1 MAMIFV
7 VEDNE
12 NLREAVTSFLKLE
25 DFTVREFGVVQ
36 NVYESIGE
44 LTPDLII
51 LDVMLP
57 DGDGFL
63 LAQKIRKTY
72 VTPIIFLTARDSES
86 SRITGFE
93 IGCDDYI
100 VKPFSTREL
109 VLRVKA
115 LLKRTGTKPA
125 TKSNDNWIYENQT
138 LVLKRESHQILINGD
153 DVSLTATEWKIL
165 DFLISSAGILIDR
178 QRLLSTCLDYNFEM
192 SERTIITHI
201 KNLRSKLGNPGWIET
216 VRGFGYRFRGTESD

>member
-1 MAMIFV
+1 MALIFV

-12 NLREAVTSFLKLE
+12 NLREAVASFLKLE
-25 DFTVREFGVVQ
+25 DYRIKEFSMVSGV
-36 NVYESIGE
+36 YKSIGE
-44 LTPDLII
+44 LKPDLII

-72 VTPIIFLTARDSES
+72 DTPIIFLTARDSES

-93 IGCDDYI
+93 IGCDDYV

-115 LLKRTGTKPA
+115 LLKRTSAKR
-125 TKSNDNWIYENQT
+125 SIINNNNWIYEDQT
-138 LVLKRESHQILINGD
+138 LLFRRDSHQVLINGND
-153 DVSLTATEWKIL
+153 ISLTATEWKIL
-165 DFLISSAGILIDR
+165 DFLTSSAGILIDR

-201 KNLRSKLGNPGWIET
+201 KNLRSKLGSPGWIET
-216 VRGFGYRFRGTESD
+216 VRGFGYRFKGTEND

>member
-1 MAMIFV
+1 MIFV